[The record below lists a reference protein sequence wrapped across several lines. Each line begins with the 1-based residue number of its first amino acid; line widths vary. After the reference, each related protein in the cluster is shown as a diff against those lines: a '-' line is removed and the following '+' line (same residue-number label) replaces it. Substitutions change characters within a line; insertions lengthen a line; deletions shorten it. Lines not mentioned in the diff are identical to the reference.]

1 MLTVTPEAIE
11 KLKEFVSEQKD
22 DNSSVRVVAAPGEN
36 GGVQYMMTMDKDL
49 KEDDT
54 FVEMD
59 GFKLYVDSTSEPYL
73 EEATIDYVEELSRVG
88 FTITNPKFSHGCACG
103 GGGGGGCGDSCG
115 CGGH

>member
-11 KLKEFVSEQKD
+11 KLKEFVGERKD
-22 DNSSVRVVAAPGEN
+22 DTSALRVVAEPGEN

-49 KEDDT
+49 KEDDN

-59 GFKLYVDSTSEPYL
+59 GVKLYMDSHSKPYL

-88 FTITNPKFSHGCACG
+88 FTITNPKFSQGCGSGNCACG
-103 GGGGGGCGDSCG
+103 GGNCG